1 MLSPYLLIQLVCI
14 ALFIYG
20 IRLMNS
26 PKTAVA
32 GQSPGGGGHGRSH
45 YHHHAGS

>member
-1 MLSPYLLIQLVCI
+1 MLSPYVLIQLVCI

-26 PKTAVA
+26 PRR
-32 GQSPGGGGHGRSH
+32 P
-45 YHHHAGS
+45 